1 MTHPDSTRRF
11 VAYFIDSL
19 ILTVALFIIGL
30 IIGFL
35 FRAPG
40 AVETFLTLLNIVVVW
55 LYFALMESSENQAT
69 IGKAAVS
76 IKVTDMHGNRIGF
89 GKATGRYFGKILSTL
104 ILFIGFIMIGFNDK
118 RQALHDQMAG
128 TLVVM
133 K

>member
-19 ILTVALFIIGL
+19 ILTVAFFIIGL

-35 FRAPG
+35 FG

>member
-19 ILTVALFIIGL
+19 ILTVAFFIIGL

-35 FRAPG
+35 FG

-76 IKVTDMHGNRIGF
+76 IKVTDMYGDRIGF